1 MVASSPDESSKLLAV
16 VHKLC
21 MYSNTSYMSQAATE
35 RFFVHILQAVE
46 HQTLESCRS
55 IKAAYRGSENWENT
69 KNFAIT
75 WSVISIYVTSIYIY
89 VYLYTYNMCI
99 NTWLYMPRR
108 FLSHLWDWFF
118 LSRPCHEPLL
128 PGCGVVPR
136 SLLVMCACA
145 CLETATELALRE
157 HRKARIYQYH
167 LQ

>member
-1 MVASSPDESSKLLAV
+1 
-16 VHKLC
+16 
-21 MYSNTSYMSQAATE
+21 MYSNTSCMSQAATKQ
-35 RFFVHILQAVE
+35 FFVHILQGVE

-75 WSVISIYVTSIYIY
+75 WSVISIYIYMQIYTYVILVYIYICIF
-89 VYLYTYNMCI
+89 VYIWTYMCI

-108 FLSHLWDWFF
+108 FLSHLWDWAF